1 MELIFK
7 TFIKNSDDT
16 SDPEVRRRYGVLGG
30 AAGIILNLILF
41 CAKLFSGIVTSSIA
55 VIADAFNNLSDAGSS
70 IITLIGFKLSL
81 KPADHDHPFG
91 HGRIEYISALFV
103 SVAILLMGLEL
114 AKSSVAKIITPEE
127 MIFDSVSAVVLTFAI
142 LIKLWMYFFDKKIAV
157 KISSESMHATAKDS
171 LSDCITTAAVLISLI
186 VQKLLKVNIDAYAGL
201 LVSVFILITGFTTIR
216 DSMSPLLG
224 VAPDKELVNDIE
236 RTIMSHPE
244 IVGIH
249 DMVIHNYGPT
259 RFMMSVHAEVPANS
273 DFLKIHDT
281 IDIIER
287 QLSAQYGCIAVI
299 HMDPIETDNKLV
311 SSMHEK
317 VNEIIKSIDPS
328 LSMHDFRMV
337 SGHTH
342 TNLIFDVVVPFDFRM
357 TDDELINKIQ
367 HEIFLLDKNYY
378 AVITVDKNYV

>member
-1 MELIFK
+1 MEIIFK
-7 TFIKNSDDT
+7 AFIKDTENT
-16 SDPEVRRRYGVLGG
+16 SDPEVRRKYGVLGG
-30 AAGIILNLILF
+30 SVGIVLNILLFAAKII
-41 CAKLFSGIVTSSIA
+41 SGILTSSIA

-81 KPADHDHPFG
+81 RPADHDHPFG

-103 SVAILLMGLEL
+103 SVAILMMGLEL
-114 AKSSVAKIITPEE
+114 AKSSVSKIISPEE
-127 MIFDSVSAVVLTFAI
+127 MQFDAISAAVLVLAIFV
-142 LIKLWMYFFDKKIAV
+142 KLWMFFFDKKIAV

-171 LSDCITTAAVLISLI
+171 LSDSITTLAVLLSLI
-186 VQKLLKVNIDAYAGL
+186 VQKVFAVNIDAYAGL
-201 LVSVFILITGFTTIR
+201 LVSAFILYTGFTTIR

-224 VAPDKELVNDIE
+224 VAPDKALVSDIE
-236 RTIMSHPE
+236 QTIMSHNE

-259 RFMMSVHAEVPANS
+259 RFMMSVHAEVPASS
-273 DFLKIHDT
+273 DILKIHDT

-287 QLSAQYGCIAVI
+287 ELSAKFNCIAVI

-311 SSMHEK
+311 SSVHEK
-317 VNEIIKSIDPS
+317 VNTIIKRIDNS

-342 TNLIFDVVVPFDFRM
+342 TNLIFDIVVPFNYDIK
-357 TDDELINKIQ
+357 DDELINKIQ
-367 HEIFLLDKNYY
+367 HEIFKLDKNYY
-378 AVITVDKNYV
+378 AVITIDKNFV

>member
-7 TFIKNSDDT
+7 TLIKNSDDT

-30 AAGIILNLILF
+30 AAGIALNLILF
-41 CAKLFSGIVTSSIA
+41 CAKLLSGIVTSSIA
-55 VIADAFNNLSDAGSS
+55 VVADAFNNLSDAGSS

-81 KPADHDHPFG
+81 KPADYNHPFG
-91 HGRIEYISALFV
+91 HGRLEYISALFV

-114 AKSSVAKIITPEE
+114 AKSSVTKIITPEE
-127 MIFDSVSAVVLTFAI
+127 MTFDYTSAAVLALAI
-142 LIKLWMYFFDKKIAV
+142 LVKLWMFFFDKKIAV

-171 LSDCITTAAVLISLI
+171 LSDCITTAAVLISLL

-224 VAPDKELVNDIE
+224 VAPDRKLVEDIE
-236 RTIMSHPE
+236 HTIMSHPE

-259 RFMMSVHAEVPANS
+259 RFMMSVHAEVPASS

-287 QLSAQYGCIAVI
+287 ELSAKYCCTAVI

-317 VNEIIKSIDPS
+317 VNEIIKSIDS
-328 LSMHDFRMV
+328 ALSMHDFRMV

-342 TNLIFDVVVPFDFRM
+342 TNLIFDVVVPFDFSM
-357 TDDELINKIQ
+357 TDAELINRIQ
-367 HEIFLLDKNYY
+367 HEIFSLDKSYY